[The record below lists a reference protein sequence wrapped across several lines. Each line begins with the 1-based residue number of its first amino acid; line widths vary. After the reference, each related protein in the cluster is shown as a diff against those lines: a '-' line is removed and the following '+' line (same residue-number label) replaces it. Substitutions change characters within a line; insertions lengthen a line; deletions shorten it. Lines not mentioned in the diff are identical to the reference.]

1 MATTYYVDAS
11 RPNDTGNGLTLAT
24 AKKTLNAAVNLMAGG
39 DTLLV
44 KAGTYN
50 EGLNTHS
57 TPSGTGFPTGATT
70 IQAYPGDS
78 PTMMGNVWLWAH
90 SSMLWDGVSINGINN
105 GIPSA
110 DSNQETYT
118 DFYISG
124 GSNITCRNCEIYNA
138 SKLNILTHDGNGV
151 LS

>member
-11 RPNDTGNGLTLAT
+11 RPDDTGNGLSLAT

-50 EGLNTHS
+50 ERLNTNS
-57 TPSGTGFPTGATT
+57 IPSGTGFPTGATT

-78 PTMMGNVWLWAH
+78 PTMMGNV
-90 SSMLWDGVSINGINN
+90 
-105 GIPSA
+105 
-110 DSNQETYT
+110 
-118 DFYISG
+118 
-124 GSNITCRNCEIYNA
+124 
-138 SKLNILTHDGNGV
+138 
-151 LS
+151 